1 MNFSEPFVLDPRDS
15 QQLFEENGY
24 VVIRRFIPPIMCD
37 YVSENIKVLEANSYF
52 GYNDGQVEKAFSG
65 AAPIVTEML
74 LDVMTP
80 VLAKAINC
88 ELYPTYSYLR
98 IYVKG
103 AQLEKHQDRVSC
115 EVSATVPL
123 SYDSHYAWP
132 IYIESRNQDKAI
144 ELEPG
149 DALIYKGIEV
159 PHWREPF
166 EGERQVQVFL
176 HYVKKHGE
184 YSEYKFDK
192 RAALGHQTVSEH
204 SQRWVQLASTASP

>member
-1 MNFSEPFVLDPRDS
+1 MSLSDVVLPTPPNYG
-15 QQLFEENGY
+15 QLFEENGY
-24 VVIRRFIPPIMCD
+24 VVFKQFIPRIMCD
-37 YVSENIKVLEANSYF
+37 YISENIKVLEASSYF
-52 GYNDGQVEKAFSG
+52 GYGDTQVEKAFSA
-65 AAPIVTEML
+65 AAPPVTETL

-80 VLAKAINC
+80 ILSKTINC

-103 AQLEKHQDRVSC
+103 ADLEKHQDRPSC

-123 SYDSHYAWP
+123 SYDAPYIWP
-132 IYIESRNQDKAI
+132 IYIETGAKVTAI

-159 PHWREPF
+159 PHWREAF

-176 HYVKKHGE
+176 HYVKTNGK

-192 RAALGHQTVSEH
+192 RPGLAHQTCRED
-204 SQRWVQLASTASP
+204 